1 VNALFFQQ
9 SCPVG
14 WCYIE
19 GGRIYLSKQAIASF
33 IYPTWMANS
42 SARTALTRVGG

>member
-1 VNALFFQQ
+1 MRSFF
-9 SCPVG
+9 SRVARMG

-33 IYPTWMANS
+33 IYPTWVANS
-42 SARTALTRVGG
+42 YARTALTRVGG